1 MHTVFTWLSAAAII
15 TLVPKIGVETI
26 QIRPPLN
33 TGKQFLSYYF
43 HNRLWAPLSV
53 ATIRGAAWMYV
64 YEL

>member
-43 HNRLWAPLSV
+43 HN
-53 ATIRGAAWMYV
+53 
-64 YEL
+64 